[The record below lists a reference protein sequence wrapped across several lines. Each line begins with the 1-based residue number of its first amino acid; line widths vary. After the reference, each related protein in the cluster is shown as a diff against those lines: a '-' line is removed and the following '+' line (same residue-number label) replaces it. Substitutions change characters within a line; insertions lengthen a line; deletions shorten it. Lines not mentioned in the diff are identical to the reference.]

1 LTPRV
6 LLASD
11 PVANRCIRPLD
22 TTMNEWME
30 ICRFEALLS
39 AMLWTILALL
49 ALGWACA
56 GATTGSSLDRPWAP
70 NPHLY

>member
-1 LTPRV
+1 
-6 LLASD
+6 
-11 PVANRCIRPLD
+11 
-22 TTMNEWME
+22 MNEWME